1 MEVRNVEVNLYPGDS
16 KPRLA
21 YYTDFLNQQNIRFKT
36 ALSYFGNK
44 IIIYAPFEQIG
55 IISSHSS
62 RFIFDFYLKEAVASK
77 IYDEYPLLNA
87 DDAGGILEK
96 ISETIGDGLINKS
109 IYRIIEKKQ
118 SFNPSSYVLFNM
130 KSIMTYIYTLTD
142 ELCQK
147 FIGNIER
154 KYLISVIKSALY
166 NNENHAAFSD
176 AEFSSLADF
185 ILKND
190 NNLID

>member
-1 MEVRNVEVNLYPGDS
+1 MEVNLYPGDS
-16 KPRLA
+16 RPRLI
-21 YYTDFLNQQNIRFKT
+21 YYTDFLNQQNIRFEK

-44 IIIYAPFEQIG
+44 ITIYASTEQIG

-87 DDAGGILEK
+87 EDAGEILEK
-96 ISETIGDGLINKS
+96 ISEKIGDGLINKS

-130 KSIMTYIYTLTD
+130 KNIMTYVYTLTD
-142 ELCQK
+142 DLCQK

-154 KYLISVIKSALY
+154 KYLISAIKSVLY
-166 NNENHAAFSD
+166 NNENSKTFSD